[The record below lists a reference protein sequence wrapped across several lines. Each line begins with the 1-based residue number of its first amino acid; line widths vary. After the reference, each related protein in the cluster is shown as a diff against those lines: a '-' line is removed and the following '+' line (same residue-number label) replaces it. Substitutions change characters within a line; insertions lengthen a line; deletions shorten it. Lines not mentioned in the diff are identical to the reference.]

1 MRCFIGVDLGST
13 TTKAVV
19 IDEARNV
26 IGRGITNSRSN
37 YDTAAAV
44 AKQEALVA
52 ARFTLLRG
60 ALERAGTLNGGLE
73 AFLGQLERELRRE
86 QFIEQLADLEQV
98 CKRNAEG
105 PRFGADVKAVAA
117 ALTEVFRRLRE
128 EAPEMFAPGAKR
140 KSDFFRDIAG
150 SRYLAIGETV
160 AKEAGLRY
168 DMLLNVFDRSIIEVE
183 NRVYGDSVRSNL
195 RRALDRTF
203 EALPEAASSSAA
215 VRAPI
220 DGVLATELEETYV
233 VGTGYGRARL
243 PFSKEH
249 IRSEILCHG
258 LGAHVMYPGTATVL
272 DIGGQDTK
280 AIQVDKVGIVEN
292 FQMND
297 RCAAGCGRYLGYI
310 ADEMNLGLHELGPLA
325 MKSTKTIK
333 INSTCTVFA
342 GAELR
347 DRLSIGDKREDIMAG
362 LHRAIILRAMS
373 ILARSG
379 GVRNEF
385 TFTGGVA
392 KNEAAVKALRE
403 LIAENYGE
411 MTININP
418 DSIYTGALGGAT
430 FAWRA
435 VVEEGK
441 VVENREKAQ

>member
-19 IDEARNV
+19 MDEARNV

-203 EALPEAASSSAA
+203 VALPEAASSSAA

-280 AIQVDKVGIVEN
+280 AIQVDPAGIVEN
-292 FQMND
+292 FQIND

-310 ADEMNLGLHELGPLA
+310 ADEMNMGLHELGPMA
-325 MKSTKTIK
+325 MKSTKTIR

-347 DRLSIGDKREDIMAG
+347 DRLSLGEKREDIMAG

-379 GVRNEF
+379 GIRNEF

-392 KNEAAVKALRE
+392 KNDAAVKALNDLVR
-403 LIAENYGE
+403 ENYGE
-411 MTININP
+411 ITLNINP

-441 VVENREKAQ
+441 TAEARTS